1 VIDLDNPD
9 DVVRLAR
16 HAYYRH
22 GLCPRSDGPDSL
34 LVLAD
39 LLDQVWELLWP
50 TANVNRLSAVIA
62 EDSGNPAP
70 LNDFAFL
77 VDRYACLAR
86 AAHRGR
92 GRPPKKHDLTLAY
105 RLLADFWRDQEGSR
119 NFTNDW
125 MKTADGLAPV
135 SPAACFLYNSLKEID
150 PNRPQLAKELRHLMA
165 VTVKHLPGQRRGRA
179 AD

>member
-9 DVVRLAR
+9 DIVRLAR

-86 AAHRGR
+86 
-92 GRPPKKHDLTLAY
+92 RPPGARQVAEKTRSDARLPAAG
-105 RLLADFWRDQEGSR
+105 RLLAGSG
-119 NFTNDW
+119 
-125 MKTADGLAPV
+125 GLPE
-135 SPAACFLYNSLKEID
+135 FY
-150 PNRPQLAKELRHLMA
+150 
-165 VTVKHLPGQRRGRA
+165 
-179 AD
+179 